1 MQQNFVD
8 PWKSLPCLRLLIPFL
23 AGLLL
28 VSAGVLSI
36 PGMQALGIFGLLS
49 LALPAFLALAK
60 QFYWAW
66 LRGLGIYLLL
76 IAVGAFNYYWHQPEH
91 QTNALGQQYPLSAKT
106 CVEIMAAPVPTTKQW
121 RILAKTIVQDNQGQW
136 VSVNGWVLLYC
147 KNPIWIQA
155 LIPGKRILLQKK
167 LQFIGPP
174 KPGASFN
181 YQAWA
186 YRQGV
191 QYQSYLSGPPIFVLP
206 EHIGWRNWVLSGR
219 NWVLA
224 VLARWIPDKQI
235 LGIAEALLIGYKYD
249 LDRSLIQA
257 YSNTGVVHIIAI
269 SGLHLSMIYGLL
281 LWLFKPFMP
290 LRWMQWVRP
299 LTILLV
305 LWGFAL
311 LTGAA
316 PSIMRAA
323 LSCSFLLLSQSL
335 GYQNN
340 QLNALAASAFL
351 LLCYDP
357 WLIWDLGFQLSYAA
371 VTGILLYAKTLMQW
385 LRIKN
390 PLLRAIWQLN
400 ALTLSAQVFTLPL
413 VLYHFQQF
421 PNLFLFCNLLIVP
434 LSGFILYLEIALLL
448 PIPVLQSILGKCIS
462 LGIGWMNDLVHRTNR
477 LPFAVSDQLGISFSQ
492 TLVLL
497 VFLFLFCDRVK
508 TYLCNSIQSR
518 QQA

>member
-1 MQQNFVD
+1 MLQPFVD

-23 AGLLL
+23 AGILIRHYGLIHLTGIQCLGILGILLL
-28 VSAGVLSI
+28 FLPVFL
-36 PGMQALGIFGLLS
+36 P
-49 LALPAFLALAK
+49 LAN
-60 QFYWAW
+60 QFDWAW
-66 LRGLGIYLLL
+66 VRGLGIYCLL
-76 IAVGAFNYYWHQPEH
+76 IAMGAFNYYWQQPEQQAH
-91 QTNALGQQYPLSAKT
+91 AIGQQYPLTAKT
-106 CVEIMAAPVPTTKQW
+106 CVEIIAAPVPSTKHW
-121 RILAKTIVQDNQGQW
+121 RVLAKALAQEDAGNWVKLQGKIFLYFKEAHFQK
-136 VSVNGWVLLYC
+136 LL
-147 KNPIWIQA
+147 
-155 LIPGKRILLQKK
+155 LPGKRILLGKK
-167 LQFIGPP
+167 PQFIGPP
-174 KPGASFN
+174 KQAGSFN

-186 YRQGV
+186 YMQGV
-191 QYQSYLSGPPIFVLP
+191 QYQCYLTGQTQMLLSEQFS
-206 EHIGWRNWVLSGR
+206 WRNGVLSGR
-219 NWVLA
+219 NWIISVLSK
-224 VLARWIPDKQI
+224 WIPDKGS

-249 LDRSLIQA
+249 LHRSLVQA

-281 LWLFKPFMP
+281 LWIFKPFMP
-290 LRWMQWVRP
+290 LPWMQWMRP

-340 QLNALAASAFL
+340 QLNALAASALIL
-351 LLCYDP
+351 LLFDP

-434 LSGFILYLEIALLL
+434 FSGFILYVEIMLLI
-448 PIPVLQSILGKCIS
+448 PIPLLQLYLGKLVHLC
-462 LGIGWMNDLVHRTNR
+462 IGWMNALVDRTNR
-477 LPFAVSDQLGISFSQ
+477 LPFAVSENLGIGFWQ

-497 VFLFLFCDRVK
+497 VFLFLFCERVK

>member
-8 PWKSLPCLRLLIPFL
+8 PWKSLPFLRLLIPFL
-23 AGLLL
+23 AGILLKYQGAL
-28 VSAGVLSI
+28 HIYSI
-36 PGMQALGIFGLLS
+36 QVLGIGGLIL
-49 LALPAFLALAK
+49 LALPSFLPL
-60 QFYWAW
+60 QQQYYFAW
-66 LRGLGIYLLL
+66 IRGIGIYLLL
-76 IAVGAFNYYWHQPEH
+76 IAIGAFNYYWQQPEQQPH
-91 QTNALGQQYPLSAKT
+91 ALGQRPLSTKT
-106 CVEIMAAPVPTTKQW
+106 CVEIIAAPVPTTKQW
-121 RILAKTIVQDNQGQW
+121 RVLAKTIAQEDQGQW
-136 VSVNGWVLLYC
+136 KIVHGLIFLYA
-147 KNPIWIQA
+147 KDPAWIQA
-155 LIPGKRILLQKK
+155 LIPGTRILLTKK
-167 LQFIGPP
+167 LQFIAAP
-174 KPGASFN
+174 KDPLAFN
-181 YQAWA
+181 YQQWA

-191 QYQSYLSGPPIFVLP
+191 QYQSYLSAPPSFLEP
-206 EHIGWRNWVLSGR
+206 APRGWRNWVLDSR
-219 NWVLA
+219 NWILA
-224 VLARWIPDKQI
+224 VLARWIPDKTNA
-235 LGIAEALLIGYKYD
+235 GIAAALLIGYKYD
-249 LDRSLIQA
+249 LDRNLVQA

-269 SGLHLSMIYGLL
+269 SGLHLGMIYGLL
-281 LWLFKPFMP
+281 LWLFRPLMP
-290 LRWMQWVRP
+290 LRWMRWIRP
-299 LTILLV
+299 IVILVV

-323 LSCSFLLLSQSL
+323 LSFSFLLLSQSL

-340 QLNALAASAFL
+340 QLNALAASAFFL
-351 LLCYDP
+351 LLWNP

-434 LSGFILYLEIALLL
+434 FSGLILYLEIMLL
-448 PIPVLQSILGKCIS
+448 IPMPFLQSILGKLIHICIA
-462 LGIGWMNDLVHRTNR
+462 WMNGLVERTNR
-477 LPFAVSDQLGISFSQ
+477 LPFAVSEHLGIGFLQ

-497 VFLFLFCDRVK
+497 VFLFLFCERLK

>member
-1 MQQNFVD
+1 MQQKFVD
-8 PWKSLPCLRLLIPFL
+8 PWKSLPFLRLLIPFL
-23 AGLLL
+23 AGIILKY
-28 VSAGVLSI
+28 
-36 PGMQALGIFGLLS
+36 QGLLNIHSIQVIGIIGLS
-49 LALPAFLALAK
+49 LVAIPSFLKLHQ
-60 QFYWAW
+60 QFYFAW

-76 IAVGAFNYYWHQPEH
+76 TAIGAFNYYWQQPEQH
-91 QTNALGQQYPLSAKT
+91 AHALGQKPLSSNT
-106 CVEIMAAPVPTTKQW
+106 CVEIIAAPVPTTKQW
-121 RILAKTIVQDNQGQW
+121 RVLAKAIAQENQGQW
-136 VSVNGWVLLYC
+136 VSVHGLVFLYS
-147 KNPIWIQA
+147 KHPEWMQE
-155 LIPGKRILLQKK
+155 LIPGKRILLTKK
-167 LQFIGPP
+167 LQFIAAP
-174 KPGASFN
+174 KDPLAFN
-181 YQAWA
+181 YQQWA

-191 QYQSYLSGPPIFVLP
+191 QYQSYLAAPPMML
-206 EHIGWRNWVLSGR
+206 EHAPRSWRNWVLDSR
-219 NWVLA
+219 NWILL
-224 VLARWIPDKQI
+224 VLARWITDKTI
-235 LGIAEALLIGYKYD
+235 CGIAEALLIGYKYD
-249 LDRSLIQA
+249 LDRSLVEA

-269 SGLHLSMIYGLL
+269 SGLHLGMIYGLL
-281 LWLFKPFMP
+281 LWLFKPLMP
-290 LRWMQWVRP
+290 LHWMRWIRP
-299 LTILLV
+299 IVILIV

-323 LSCSFLLLSQSL
+323 LSFSFLLLSQSL

-340 QLNALAASAFL
+340 QLNALAASAFFL
-351 LLCYDP
+351 LLWNP

-434 LSGFILYLEIALLL
+434 FSGLILYLEIVLL
-448 PIPVLQSILGKCIS
+448 IPFPALQSILGKCIS
-462 LGIGWMNDLVHRTNR
+462 LGIGWMNGLVNRTNR

-497 VFLFLFCDRVK
+497 VFLFLFCERVK
-508 TYLCNSIQSR
+508 TYLCSSIQSR

>member
-1 MQQNFVD
+1 MQQKFVD
-8 PWKSLPCLRLLIPFL
+8 PWKSLPFLRLLIPLLVGILLKYQGLLNFQGIQVIGIV
-23 AGLLL
+23 GLLL
-28 VSAGVLSI
+28 
-36 PGMQALGIFGLLS
+36 
-49 LALPAFLALAK
+49 LAFPAFLQLQQ
-60 QFYWAW
+60 QFYFAW

-76 IAVGAFNYYWHQPEH
+76 TAIGAFNYYWQQPEQQSH
-91 QTNALGQQYPLSAKT
+91 ALGQMPLSSKT
-106 CVEIMAAPVPTTKQW
+106 CVEIITAPVPTAKQW
-121 RILAKTIVQDNQGQW
+121 RVLAKAIAQDNQGQW
-136 VSVNGWVLLYC
+136 VSVQSRLFLYF
-147 KNPIWIQA
+147 KTANWQTEMV
-155 LIPGKRILLQKK
+155 PGKRILLHKK

-174 KPGASFN
+174 KQSGTFN

-191 QYQSYLSGPPIFVLP
+191 QYQSYLTAAPIFMEP
-206 EHIGWRNWVLSGR
+206 APRGWRNWVMDAR
-219 NWVLA
+219 NWILH

-249 LDRSLIQA
+249 LDRSLVQA

-269 SGLHLSMIYGLL
+269 SGLHLGMIYGLL
-281 LWLFKPFMP
+281 LWLFKPLMP
-290 LRWMQWVRP
+290 LHWMRWIRP
-299 LTILLV
+299 IVILIV

-311 LTGAA
+311 LTGAD

-323 LSCSFLLLSQSL
+323 LSFSFLLLSQSL

-340 QLNALAASAFL
+340 QLNALAASAFFL
-351 LLCYDP
+351 LVFDP

-434 LSGFILYLEIALLL
+434 FSGLILYLEIVLLI
-448 PIPVLQSILGKCIS
+448 PIPLLQSLLGKMIQ
-462 LGIGWMNDLVHRTNR
+462 LGIGWMNGFVDRTNR
-477 LPFAVSDQLGISFSQ
+477 LPFAVSEHLGISFSQ

-497 VFLFLFCDRVK
+497 VFLFLFCERVK